1 MTGKVALTITGLQF
15 DGTDN
20 TEYTSSFIAD
30 YYERNGKR
38 YVVYDEITEGF
49 SQSTKNII
57 KFGIKEVEVS
67 KKGIVNV
74 VLPFEENKRRLTN
87 YRTPYGDII
96 MGIETSVIRFI
107 ETNEHIRVDVE
118 YDLELNHEH
127 QADCK
132 ISIDI
137 RSLE

>member
-1 MTGKVALTITGLQF
+1 MTGKVVLTITGLQF

-20 TEYTSSFIAD
+20 TEYTSSFTAD

-38 YVVYDEITEGF
+38 YVVYEETCEGF
-49 SQSTKNII
+49 RQSTKNII
-57 KFGIKEVEVS
+57 KFSEKKVEVS

-74 VLPFEENKRRLTN
+74 VMMFEENKRNLTN

-107 ETNEHIRVDVE
+107 DTNEHIRVDAE

-137 RSLE
+137 RPLE